1 MKIENKFGP
10 LSDPHGKLH
19 TFLGMN
25 FTLNDNG
32 KVSINMRE
40 YIQEA
45 IDVFGEDVSTPVKSI
60 SLSDLFEIDENSR
73 PLSENKQGRFHSVVA
88 KLL

>member
-1 MKIENKFGP
+1 MKISHGSEEVPADIIKKVKNKCRA
-10 LSDPHGKLH
+10 LSISRGISY

-32 KVSINMRE
+32 TLSINMRE

-45 IDVFGEDVSTPVKSI
+45 IDNFGEDV
-60 SLSDLFEIDENSR
+60 
-73 PLSENKQGRFHSVVA
+73 
-88 KLL
+88 